1 MRGIALAAAVFLAAC
16 AGTAGIQPNR
26 PYQVTGKG
34 LPPYQFHE
42 DCVKL
47 AKGDSLEWSYA
58 AQAPLDF
65 SIQYREGK
73 ALIMPVVREALAGAE
88 GAFDVLVAQDYCLV
102 WEAGARGT
110 LLDYAVHVRRGR

>member
-1 MRGIALAAAVFLAAC
+1 MRGIVPAAAAFLAAC
-16 AGTAGIQPNR
+16 AGTAGIQPNQ

-42 DCVKL
+42 DCVTL
-47 AKGDSLEWSYA
+47 AKGDKLEWSYT

-65 SIQYREGK
+65 SIQYRDGK
-73 ALIMPVVREALAGAE
+73 ALIMPMVREALPSSE
-88 GAFDVLVAQDYCLV
+88 GTFDVLVAQDYCLV

-110 LLDYAVHVRRGR
+110 LLDYTVHLRRSR